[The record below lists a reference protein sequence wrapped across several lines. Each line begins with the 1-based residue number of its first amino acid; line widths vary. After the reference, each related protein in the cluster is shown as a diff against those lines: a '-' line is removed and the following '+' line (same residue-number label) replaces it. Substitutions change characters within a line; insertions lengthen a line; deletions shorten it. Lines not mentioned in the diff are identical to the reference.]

1 MNSAVDV
8 VVAKWYLLKER
19 VIETDEK
26 LVVYISTTKIPDIVD
41 FHTAA
46 LVVALERLLIPIEER
61 GIWP

>member
-26 LVVYISTTKIPDIVD
+26 LVVYISTTEIPDIVD
-41 FHTAA
+41 FHAAA